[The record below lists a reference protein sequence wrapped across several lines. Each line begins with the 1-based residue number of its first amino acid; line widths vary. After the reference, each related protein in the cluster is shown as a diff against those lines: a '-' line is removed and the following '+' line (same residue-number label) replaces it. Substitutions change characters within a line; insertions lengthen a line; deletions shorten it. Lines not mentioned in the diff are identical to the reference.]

1 MKLIQ
6 QLSDYLLLEGLITVS
21 DMDWLKFFGYLP
33 KSEESD
39 HSDYEPLAQPEP
51 IPESDLD
58 VIEEQLVQEAL
69 RLKSELPS
77 RASKGA
83 QRKRKRIVERRK
95 QSEQE
100 RDARRKA
107 EADNQISS
115 AQQLPPASAL
125 LALHDCLLSAEPW
138 LKSAARQV
146 LTTIASTSAA
156 KFLAV
161 LESLMV
167 EDKVSRK
174 DLIEVLGPAWAQLR
188 TKPSFSSRELVP
200 LLYSNLSAINR
211 ILLSLHQEILP
222 KEDFTELTKALLISI
237 VPSYH
242 NDRSLLCTL
251 LSNPTNEVHQEA
263 FVALKRFTAIPHEL
277 ASDLQ
282 QGLHRF
288 DPAVQGKV
296 LGDLFQREIISVLSL
311 DDARILTTH
320 GPNYLYLTSVS
331 DISADVLRLLIPGAV
346 LLNLSG
352 LKELKLE
359 VAQELKSFKGYLHLD
374 GLEQITPEIASVLA
388 ERNGF
393 LSMFGLKSLSTD
405 VAACLGRHQSD
416 LILNGVKRISTDVA
430 KELSQHKGTLKLNG
444 LVDVSLEV
452 AKELT
457 KLRCPLYLNGLEH
470 LTEAVA
476 EVLSH
481 HTHPLWLC
489 GLQELTLEAA
499 QKLQSFSG
507 ELRLNGVERL
517 STGAAESLGK
527 RVGNLYLDSLQADAD
542 VIKGLCHCRGD
553 LWLGRMSTLTDRMA
567 LVLSWHS
574 GTLGLQGLKNLTLRQ
589 ARTLARHDGTIK
601 LGSIQGM
608 SSEVRDLIAED
619 TLFHY
624 FHY

>member
-21 DMDWLKFFGYLP
+21 DMDWLKSHGYLP
-33 KSEESD
+33 KSEA
-39 HSDYEPLAQPEP
+39 SDYADYDPLDQPEP
-51 IPESDLD
+51 ITESDLD
-58 VIEEQLVQEAL
+58 HIEEQLVQEAL
-69 RLKSELPS
+69 RQKSELPS

-100 RDARRKA
+100 RDVRRKA

-125 LALHDCLLSAEPW
+125 VALRDCLLSPESW
-138 LKSAARQV
+138 LKSAAKQV
-146 LTTIASTSAA
+146 LTTIASSSAA

-161 LESLMV
+161 LECLMV
-167 EDKVSRK
+167 EDKVPHK
-174 DLIEVLGPAWAQLR
+174 NLIEVLCPAWAQLL
-188 TKPSFSSRELVP
+188 TMPSFSSRELVP
-200 LLYSNLSAINR
+200 LLYYKPSAINKL
-211 ILLSLHQEILP
+211 LLSLHQEILP
-222 KEDFTELTKALLISI
+222 KEDFTELTKALLTSI
-237 VPSYH
+237 VPSH
-242 NDRSLLCTL
+242 PNDRKLLCTL
-251 LSNPTNEVHQEA
+251 LTNPTSEVHQEA

-282 QGLHRF
+282 QGLLRF

-296 LGDLFQREIISVLSL
+296 LGDLLQREVISVLSL
-311 DDARILTTH
+311 DDAKILTTH

-331 DISADVLRLLIPGAV
+331 DISADVLRLLIPGAA

-352 LKELKLE
+352 LKELKLDI
-359 VAQELKSFKGYLHLD
+359 AQQLKSFKGYLHLD

-393 LSMFGLKSLSTD
+393 LSMFGLKSISTD

-416 LILNGVKRISTDVA
+416 LMLNGVKCISTDVA

-452 AKELT
+452 AKELR

-476 EVLSH
+476 EVVSH
-481 HTHPLWLC
+481 HAHPLWLC
-489 GLQELTLEAA
+489 GLQELTPEAA
-499 QKLQSFSG
+499 QRLQTFSG

-517 STGAAESLGK
+517 STGAAEYLGK
-527 RVGNLYLDSLQADAD
+527 RVGNLYLDSLQANEE
-542 VIKGLCHCRGD
+542 VIERLSHCQGD

-567 LVLSWHS
+567 RVLSRHS
-574 GTLGLQGLKNLTLRQ
+574 GTLGLQGLKNLTLQQ
-589 ARTLARHDGTIK
+589 AQMLERHNGTIK
-601 LGSIQGM
+601 FGSIQGM
-608 SSEVRDLIAED
+608 SAEARDLI
-619 TLFHY
+619 TQNKLFHY
-624 FHY
+624 FYY